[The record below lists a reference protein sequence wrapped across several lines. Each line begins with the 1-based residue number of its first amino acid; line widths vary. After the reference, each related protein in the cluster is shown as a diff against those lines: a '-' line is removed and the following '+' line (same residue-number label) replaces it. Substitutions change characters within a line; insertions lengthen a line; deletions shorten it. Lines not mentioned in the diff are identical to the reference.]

1 MGRKRN
7 YETIGSRIKKLRAKN
22 KLTQELLARRANMS
36 YISLVKIE
44 NDLVA
49 SPSFQTVYKLAKA
62 LGVTL
67 DEFADGV
74 LDPEVLFNPDIET
87 V

>member
-7 YETIGSRIKKLRAKN
+7 YESIGSRIKKLREKN
-22 KLTQELLARRANMS
+22 KFTQELLARKANMS

-44 NDLVA
+44 NNLVG
-49 SPSFQTVYKLAKA
+49 SPGFQTIYKLAKA

-74 LDPEVLFNPDIET
+74 LDDEKLFDPNEISA
-87 V
+87 